1 MLVSPAVGAE
11 ADMRVPLCVR
21 VCVACMRSQH
31 TSQQSGL
38 KTLYTDRGSSH
49 NMNHLVTRA
58 ELEMSRLISVPHASC
73 GTAPFTSLAVELN
86 GELD

>member
-11 ADMRVPLCVR
+11 ADMCVPLCAC
-21 VCVACMRSQH
+21 VCVACMHSQH
-31 TSQQSGL
+31 TFQQSGL

-49 NMNHLVTRA
+49 NMNHLVTGA

-73 GTAPFTSLAVELN
+73 GTAPFTSLAMELK